1 MGGWYSTIQSA
12 FPETKPVWLVMH
24 ALANAA
30 GLVGTQ
36 LKAGGI
42 KMVNGGDVPLRCFWQ
57 PTRAKLR
64 GLTHCN
70 DGELRE
76 RHFKHCV

>member
-1 MGGWYSTIQSA
+1 MVGTVLYSLLQNLC
-12 FPETKPVWLVMH
+12 FPETEPVWLVMH
-24 ALANAA
+24 VLANAA

-57 PTRAKLR
+57 PTRAKLG
-64 GLTHCN
+64 GLYT
-70 DGELRE
+70 L
-76 RHFKHCV
+76 